1 MANIHERLQNIP
13 YSNQSYA
20 TRPSKLTMF
29 WRRCFIYQIFKFWE
43 LNIKIMILV
52 ASGHS

>member
-1 MANIHERLQNIP
+1 MANIHERLINTP

-20 TRPSKLTMF
+20 TRPSKMTMF
-29 WRRCFIYQIFKFWE
+29 WRRCLLYQIIKFFE
-43 LNIKIMILV
+43 LNIKIMVLV